1 MTYLTSSATPA
12 PLASTGIAAGFAGLV
27 DAVRN
32 HFRVRRSMNEL
43 RALSQE
49 SLRDI
54 GIERSEI
61 ERIVQFGRVGY

>member
-1 MTYLTSSATPA
+1 MTYMTSSAASA
-12 PLASTGIAAGFAGLV
+12 PLASGGIAAGFAGILG
-27 DAVRN
+27 AISN

-43 RALSQE
+43 RALSPE

-61 ERIVQFGRVGY
+61 ERVVQFGRVGY